1 MAAQIRAE
9 VKAEVE
15 EWVAAGKRRPQLTA
29 VIVGEDPASKTYI
42 KNKMNATKN
51 TGNSIFS
58 SYNTLAIRE
67 ELKIFQAGD
76 LPSTNFVH
84 VVMAE
89 I

>member
-15 EWVAAGKRRPQLTA
+15 DWIAAGNRRPQLTA

-51 TGNSIFS
+51 TGN
-58 SYNTLAIRE
+58 Y
-67 ELKIFQAGD
+67 
-76 LPSTNFVH
+76 TNH
-84 VVMAE
+84 VNYSFPDD
-89 I
+89 